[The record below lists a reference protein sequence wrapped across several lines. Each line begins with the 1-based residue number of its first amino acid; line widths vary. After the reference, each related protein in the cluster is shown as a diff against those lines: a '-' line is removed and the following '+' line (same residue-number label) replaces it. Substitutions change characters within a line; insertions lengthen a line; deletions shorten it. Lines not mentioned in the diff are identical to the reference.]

1 MTEHVL
7 PWYVDGRSGPAIHCG
22 FPPTGPGYSMA
33 ASVPAPSASDDDG
46 WEADCIRETQQG
58 RPEAFNPLV
67 SRYAPRIRAYLYRM
81 VRNQEEAED
90 LTQETFIK
98 AFRNLSRFDA
108 ERPFRSWL
116 YTIATN
122 TGLNALRSRKRR
134 GTPVELD
141 AERVAS
147 PGTVVE
153 RPAAYGMGREEA
165 LELALA
171 QLTERAARLVALHY
185 QEGFSLAEAG
195 TMMGLTENAAKVAV
209 CRARKQLRKIMLEG
223 QPHEL

>member
-1 MTEHVL
+1 MTSAVPE
-7 PWYVDGRSGPAIHCG
+7 S
-22 FPPTGPGYSMA
+22 SA
-33 ASVPAPSASDDDG
+33 ADDDG

-81 VRNQEEAED
+81 VRNREEAED

-98 AFRNLSRFDA
+98 AFKNLSRFNA

-134 GTPVELD
+134 GTSVELD
-141 AERVAS
+141 AERVPS
-147 PGTVVE
+147 PESVKE
-153 RPAAYGMGREEA
+153 RPRSHEMGREEA
-165 LELALA
+165 LERALG
-171 QLTERAARLVALHY
+171 QLSDRAARLVALHY

-195 TMMGLTENAAKVAV
+195 TMMGLSENAAKVAV

-223 QPHEL
+223 NPHEM

>member
-1 MTEHVL
+1 MMDHAL
-7 PWYVDGRSGPAIHCG
+7 PWRVDGRTYPAIPHG
-22 FPPTGPGYSMA
+22 FPPSAPALSMTSTG
-33 ASVPAPSASDDDG
+33 SDATECDVDG
-46 WEADCIRETQQG
+46 WESDCIRETQQG